1 MIKVDQIKEKVEL
14 KDMEI
19 NADPC
24 KFYWEDY
31 GEQGKI
37 DCNRDC
43 TYCGSGSDAPNYCAY
58 GSDKY

>member
-1 MIKVDQIKEKVEL
+1 MIEVQKIKEKVEL

-24 KFYWEDY
+24 KYIWEDY
-31 GEQGKI
+31 GRRGGKDCLI
-37 DCNRDC
+37 DCVDC
-43 TYCGSGSDAPNYCAY
+43 GPEGGYCAY

>member
-31 GEQGKI
+31 GEKGKI
-37 DCNRDC
+37 DCNSDC
-43 TYCGSGSDAPNYCAY
+43 TYCG
-58 GSDKY
+58 